1 MTSRSDLVQSIAG
14 SICGPEWFYT
24 KAMEEHEQG
33 CESSEYI
40 LTPETEDLE

>member
-1 MTSRSDLVQSIAG
+1 MTSRSELVQSISG

-24 KAMEEHEQG
+24 KAMEEYEQRY
-33 CESSEYI
+33 ESGGYI

>member
-1 MTSRSDLVQSIAG
+1 MTSKSDLVQSIAE

-24 KAMEEHEQG
+24 KAMEEHEEG
-33 CESSEYI
+33 YESGGYI